1 MTLRGQ
7 LRGACTHAVLAS
19 IQAVDTAYTAGGG
32 TAIYARSPLD
42 RYFRDVHTAAAHV
55 AVQPSTLT
63 DAGRL
68 LVGLEPLSRYL

>member
-7 LRGACTHAVLAS
+7 LRGACTQAVLAS

-32 TAIYARSPLD
+32 TAIYARSPRK
-42 RYFRDVHTAAAHV
+42 RYFHDVHTAAAHM
-55 AVQPSTLT
+55 AVQPATLT

-68 LVGLEPLSRYL
+68 LLGLEPLSKLL